1 MFESHGPSLKAREKR
16 ERELHHISIFPGENA
31 TADNPSW
38 LVTHHAEEDSSPAE
52 EHRFQD
58 GQKMLR
64 HVAGAAGVPNKE
76 GGE

>member
-1 MFESHGPSLKAREKR
+1 MFESHGPSLKKAREKR
-16 ERELHHISIFPGENA
+16 EFHISIVAGENA

-38 LVTHHAEEDSSPAE
+38 LVTHHDAEKDDSPVE
-52 EHRFQD
+52 EHKFQD

-64 HVAGAAGVPNKE
+64 HVASAVGVPNQE